1 MGALDVL
8 TLVLYETRPPEE
20 VLKQWF
26 DPAQRH
32 TAVSPVLLSECLR
45 IQIERM
51 YPSILPKRLIWYE
64 QQLEQLPPNP
74 RELFP
79 CSVRGWIRN
88 VFNSA
93 FKEDSQYARRS

>member
-1 MGALDVL
+1 MKHDHLKKCLNNGL
-8 TLVLYETRPPEE
+8 TQPR
-20 VLKQWF
+20 
-26 DPAQRH
+26 DI

-88 VFNSA
+88 VINSA